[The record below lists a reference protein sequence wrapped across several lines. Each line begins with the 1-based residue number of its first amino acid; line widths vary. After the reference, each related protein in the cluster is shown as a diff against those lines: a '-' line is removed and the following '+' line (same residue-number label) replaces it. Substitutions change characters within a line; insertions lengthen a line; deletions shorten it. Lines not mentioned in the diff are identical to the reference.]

1 MERSILIIEP
11 DLQRAKQVARLLMQA
26 GYDALVVSCA
36 GEALRQLYQTH
47 PDAVLL
53 SDRLPADELDRL
65 SDAIT
70 TMSDLPVI
78 ELVDNGDAPLTTVA
92 HRFARSARLQE
103 LLETLD
109 ELLRPDGE

>member
-1 MERSILIIEP
+1 MERSILIVEL
-11 DLQRAKQVARLLMQA
+11 DVQRGKQVARLLMQA
-26 GYDALVVSCA
+26 GYDALVVSNA
-36 GEALRQLYQTH
+36 DEALRQLYQAQ

-53 SDRLPADELDRL
+53 SDRLPANELDRL

-78 ELVDNGDAPLTTVA
+78 ELVDNGDAPLTTIA
-92 HRFARSARLQE
+92 QRFARSARLQE
-103 LLETLD
+103 LPAALD